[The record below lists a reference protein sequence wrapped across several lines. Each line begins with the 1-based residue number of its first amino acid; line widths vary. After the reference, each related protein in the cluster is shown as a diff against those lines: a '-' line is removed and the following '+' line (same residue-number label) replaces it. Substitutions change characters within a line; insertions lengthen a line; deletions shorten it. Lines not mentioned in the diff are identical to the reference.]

1 MSASTDTRPS
11 AIVVGAGIFGVS
23 TAHQLAADGWQVTLI
38 DQDEPG
44 DPRATSSSRSRVIR
58 YGHGGDAWYTRLA
71 WRARTLWKQLEEE
84 TRTPL
89 LVESGMVWFS
99 QGAPTDEAFVAGTEA
114 VLRAEGIPVERLTPD
129 QVAALFPDSGCNTDD
144 LAFGVLEP
152 AAGALHAHTAVTLLA
167 ELAVAKGAR
176 WRRGEARPAGDP
188 RGSAVALDGEVLH
201 ADRVVWAC
209 GPWLPQLFPR
219 LVEVRVG
226 RIEYWYYQ
234 APPGWAMPP
243 LPIWYDFGSNY
254 YGIFA
259 LDEHGLKIAPDDAG
273 ADFDPQ
279 HGSRELDHNGEPE
292 ARAYLA
298 RRFPALARAGLTL
311 SGGRVC
317 QYELTPDHEFILA
330 PLPGVPGAWVL
341 GGGSGHG
348 FKHGPALGEYV
359 VRLLSGT
366 EEPLQRFGL
375 TTPRT
380 PIEVASASAG
390 TTDFI
395 R

>member
-1 MSASTDTRPS
+1 MSSSGNGSGS
-11 AIVVGAGIFGVS
+11 AIVVGAGIFGAS
-23 TAHQLAADGWQVTLI
+23 TAHQLAADGWQVTLV

-44 DPRATSSSRSRVIR
+44 NERATSSSRSRAIR
-58 YGHGGDAWYTRLA
+58 YGHGHDAWYTRLA

-84 TRTPL
+84 TGTPL

-99 QGAPTDEAFVAGTEA
+99 QGAPADAAFVAGTEA
-114 VLRAEGIPVERLTPD
+114 ALRAEGIPVERLTPG
-129 QVAALFPDSGCNTDD
+129 QVADLFPGGIDTSD

-152 AAGALHAHTAVTLLA
+152 AAGALHARTAVKLLA
-167 ELAVAKGAR
+167 DLAVRKGAR
-176 WRRGEARPAGDP
+176 LLRGEARPAGDP
-188 RGSAVALDGEVLH
+188 RGSAVAVNGEVLR

-209 GPWLPQLFPR
+209 GPWLPTLFPG

-234 APPGWAMPP
+234 APSGWTMPP
-243 LPIWYDFGSNY
+243 LPIWYDFASNY

-259 LDEHGLKIAPDDAG
+259 LDHHGLKIAPDDAG

-279 HGSRELDHNGEPE
+279 HGSRELDHAGEPE

-298 RRFPALARAGLTL
+298 RRFPGLATAGLTQ

-317 QYELTPDHEFILA
+317 QYEQTLDHEFILA
-330 PLPGVPGAWVL
+330 PLPRVPGAWVL

-359 VRLLSGT
+359 ARLLSGA
-366 EEPLQRFGL
+366 EQPLPRFGL
-375 TTPRT
+375 ETPRT
-380 PIEVASASAG
+380 PIELAASSAG
-390 TTDFI
+390 TTDFT

>member
-1 MSASTDTRPS
+1 MSSRKGSES
-11 AIVVGAGIFGVS
+11 AIVVGAGIFGAS

-44 DPRATSSSRSRVIR
+44 NERATSSSRSRVMR
-58 YGHGGDAWYTRLA
+58 YGHGHDAWYTRLA

-84 TRTPL
+84 TGTPL

-99 QGAPTDEAFVAGTEA
+99 QGAPADEAFVAGTEA
-114 VLRAEGIPVERLTPD
+114 TLRAEGIPVERLTPGE
-129 QVAALFPDSGCNTDD
+129 VAALFPDGGADTGD

-152 AAGALHAHTAVTLLA
+152 AAGALHARTAVRLLA
-167 ELAVAKGAR
+167 DLAVRKGAR
-176 WRRGEARPAGDP
+176 LLRGEARPAGDP
-188 RGSAVALDGEVLH
+188 RGSAVDLDGQILR

-209 GPWLPQLFPR
+209 GPWLPKLFPGQ
-219 LVEVRVG
+219 VEVRVG
-226 RIEYWYYQ
+226 RIEYWYYR
-234 APPGWAMPP
+234 APAASGWTMPP
-243 LPIWYDFGSNY
+243 LPIWYDFASNY
-254 YGIFA
+254 YGVFA
-259 LDEHGLKIAPDDAG
+259 LDDHGLKIAPDDAG

-279 HGSRELDHNGEPE
+279 HGSRELDHAGEPE

-298 RRFPALARAGLTL
+298 RRFPGLAAGLTP

-317 QYELTPDHEFILA
+317 QYEQTLDHEFILA

-359 VRLLSGT
+359 ARLLSGA
-366 EEPLQRFGL
+366 EEPLPRFGL
-375 TTPRT
+375 ETPRT
-380 PIEVASASAG
+380 PIELAASSAG
-390 TTDFI
+390 TTDF